1 MKIGAISKADGTT
14 LGILA
19 ERVKFC
25 QNSKKMN
32 LECLYILYG
41 YMKQS
46 LAKFKKMGLVLFTAF
61 ASFAHAETPATSS
74 GDFLGA
80 ESFTAGPRGIP

>member
-1 MKIGAISKADGTT
+1 
-14 LGILA
+14 
-19 ERVKFC
+19 
-25 QNSKKMN
+25 
-32 LECLYILYG
+32 
-41 YMKQS
+41 MKQS